1 METEIELLNQARTM
15 DKDALIKIFDLYAS
29 RLYRYALRLC
39 GDPLLADQ
47 IVGDVFAK
55 LVDQFSAGK
64 GPRAYLRSYLYEITY
79 HQIIDEARYANRR
92 ASLEAAEGLVQ
103 APSLGFSDPDNQLI
117 LKQILEA
124 IQNELT
130 NDQRH
135 VVILRFLEGF
145 SLRETAAI
153 MNKKGNH
160 IKVIQSRAIAKLREA
175 VDTIRSG
182 RSRQNST

>member
-1 METEIELLNQARTM
+1 MM
-15 DKDALIKIFDLYAS
+15 DQDALIKIFDLYAY

-79 HQIIDEARYANRR
+79 HQIIDEARYSQRR
-92 ASLEAAEGLVQ
+92 VSLEAADWPGQ
-103 APSLGFSDPDNQLI
+103 APSLGFSDPDHQLI

-124 IQNELT
+124 IQTELT

-153 MNKKGNH
+153 MNKKGTH
-160 IKVIQSRAIAKLREA
+160 VKVIQSRAIAKLREA
-175 VDTIRSG
+175 VNTTRSD
-182 RSRQNST
+182 RSRHHST